1 MNKSEY
7 DGIEGLNWS
16 TLKLMENTPARA
28 KHFYDHPEE
37 LKDKAAYVSG
47 RAVHCAV
54 LEPRRFWNDYIYQPD
69 FGDGRTKAAKQAK
82 AEWMLSVPDGAQVIS
97 EADFMMAERCA
108 NYAHSDDELR
118 SIFTGGEYEK
128 IVTWELEG
136 VKCKGRIDFLKDRV
150 LDLKLTRHDS
160 VEAIMRDAEKY
171 NYHGQVAWYHD
182 GCVRSGLISGK
193 VLPRLVF
200 IHASH
205 GSSFVDKLILEM
217 YEDTYNCGR
226 KKYHKYMSRYLDCIE
241 SGWWPGMCPTRM
253 RWLLSERKFN
263 EDMNE

>member
-7 DGIEGLNWS
+7 DSIEGLNWS

-47 RAVHCAV
+47 RAVHCAI
-54 LEPRRFWNDYIYQPD
+54 LEPRLFWNDYIYQPD

-82 AEWMLSVPDGAQVIS
+82 AEWMLSIPDGAQVIS
-97 EADFMMAERCA
+97 EADFLMAERCA
-108 NYAHSDDELR
+108 DYVKSDNELKA
-118 SIFTGGEYEK
+118 IFTGGEYEK
-128 IVTWELEG
+128 TVTWELEG

-150 LDLKLTRHDS
+150 VDLKLTRHDT
-160 VEAIMRDAEKY
+160 VDAIMRDAEKY

-182 GCVRSGLISGK
+182 GCIKAGLISGEM
-193 VLPRLVF
+193 LPLLVF

-205 GSSFVDKLILEM
+205 GSSFVDKLVM
-217 YEDTYNCGR
+217 DMVNGTYDYGR
-226 KKYHKYMSRYLDCIE
+226 RKYQKYLSRYLNCTE
-241 SGWWPGMCPTRM
+241 SVWWPGMCPTRIF
-253 RWLLSERKFN
+253 WFLSERKMN
-263 EDMNE
+263 EDLDE